1 MKKIIEHWELR
12 EAKRGNFYEEIA
24 HEPLH
29 VIPCAHAS
37 RTLHFPLK
45 TNVCLAEIASPIKP

>member
-12 EAKRGNFYEEIA
+12 EAKRGNFY
-24 HEPLH
+24 EPLH

-45 TNVCLAEIASPIKP
+45 TNVCLAEIGSPIKP